1 MVKLKDIAR
10 ETGLTISTVS
20 KALNRSPEISTMT
33 TELVWEKAK
42 EMGYFSRRVV
52 DRRTKLVGVLLPEVC
67 SHDPDQPVR
76 GGCAALSCQTAPI

>member
-52 DRRTKLVGVLLPEVC
+52 DRRTKLVGVLLPEVR
-67 SHDPDQPVR
+67 SHYY
-76 GGCAALSCQTAPI
+76 AEMMHALSR